1 MRSETPDL
9 IAVAIPLYGHA
20 ALVMEAVESVLASRT
35 SRRLAIIVSVDGDPC
50 QEVFDQLTLF
60 AAVHPELHV
69 IFGPN
74 RGPGGARNR
83 AIDYILE
90 NLPEAKA
97 VYFLDADNRVLPITI
112 DTLYQRLIDE
122 QVGWVYTNIDTF
134 GVNWRSHYG
143 YSYSCLTHC
152 IADNLCDTGSM
163 ISIEIFKSGIV
174 FKSGIR
180 FDEDRQNG
188 FEDWEFWLS
197 CIEAGF
203 VGTPCHDTGFDYRLR
218 AESRFKEAN
227 RDRTASINFLRRR
240 HKALFRRPTLVDFEH
255 DECPRFAFCR
265 TGDSTLSAFTDPTR
279 TPAELSYDDAIRAFW
294 GSVGE
299 PDNVHF
305 PPFLAACSAET
316 QNLLARSR
324 LLPNLLCHLERL
336 SETTNV
342 VFLQLE
348 NVPSERSVEHEIH
361 PSGAYPE
368 RPADLVFISTSL
380 ARDAIQ
386 NNALDW
392 LASITTDRIWP
403 TSATLRVRFPFRGA
417 SARRSFVT
425 PEQALV
431 NFVNAVATSPLKQTA
446 DTRWTWRPM
455 KLPPKP
461 ELYRWLRTEIN
472 GAPVLPLGRNRSDK
486 RTLALLVPIASFG
499 GAEKVAFA
507 AARELRATG
516 FETHLFVLGA
526 GRMDVLDE
534 FDASFDYIHFWK
546 SGVPVW
552 GASNQFLGQ
561 DFITESHGADWQ
573 ALKGLLSGFDL
584 VINNHVMAAH
594 PLMATLRTGGART
607 ACYLHVVDETDL
619 GRPAG
624 QPYSAIAHEHC
635 YDAFLTCS
643 EQLKI
648 YLHSF
653 GVPLEKVF
661 AVPNAPGFSLEP
673 SVLADFVAER
683 RTATPK
689 RKLRVIYMG
698 RLDRQKGIDRLHT
711 AFQRLRE
718 RNAPIEPVVV
728 GGEILADSQVSWTE
742 RLQHLGIEV
751 RKPVFESRKLAA
763 LLAWGDVLVMPS
775 RWEGAPLMIAE
786 AQYVGCV
793 PIATDVGAVGELITH
808 AEDGVLIEQRSDPE
822 IAEHLADAIMS
833 LATDRD
839 ELARL
844 VEGCLLTAGR
854 RSWTGSF
861 SHFLDWCDAT
871 VSAAPTLALP
881 QRAGAE
887 SAAATSPAAAVFAV
901 PRRTA
906 AAC

>member
-20 ALVMEAVESVLASRT
+20 ALVLEAIESVLASKT
-35 SRRLAIIVSVDGDPC
+35 SRRLAVVVSVDGDPC
-50 QEVFDQLTLF
+50 REVFDQLTLY
-60 AAVHPELHV
+60 AAVRPELHV
-69 IFGPN
+69 IFGQN
-74 RGPGGARNR
+74 LGPGGARNR

-90 NLPEAKA
+90 KLPEAKA

-122 QVGWVYTNIDTF
+122 NTGWVYTNIDTF
-134 GVNWRSHYG
+134 AVSWRAHYG
-143 YSYSCLTHC
+143 NSYSCLTHC
-152 IADNLCDTGSM
+152 IADNICDTGSM
-163 ISIEIFKSGIV
+163 ISLEIFKSGIV
-174 FKSGIR
+174 FKEGIR

-240 HKALFRRPTLVDFEH
+240 HKALFRRPALVDFEH
-255 DECPRFAFCR
+255 NECPRYAVCR
-265 TGDSTLSAFTDPTR
+265 TGDSTITTFTDPTR
-279 TPAELSYDDAIRAFW
+279 APSHLSYDDAIRAFW
-294 GSVGE
+294 GSIGE

-316 QNLLARSR
+316 YQLLSRSR

-336 SETTNV
+336 SETVNV

-368 RPADLVFISTSL
+368 RPADLVFISSAL
-380 ARDAIQ
+380 AREVIQ

-392 LASITTDRIWP
+392 LASLTTAPVWP
-403 TSATLRVRFPFRGA
+403 TSATLRVRFPFRGGL
-417 SARRSFVT
+417 SRRSFVT

-431 NFVNAVATSPLKQTA
+431 NFINAVATSPLKHSA
-446 DTRWTWRPM
+446 STRWTWRPM
-455 KLPPKP
+455 KLPARA
-461 ELYRWLRTEIN
+461 ELYKSLRTEVN
-472 GAPVLPLGRNRSDK
+472 GAPVLPLGHSRTNK

-507 AARELRATG
+507 AARELRAMG
-516 FETHLFVLGA
+516 FETHLFVLGS

-534 FDASFDYIHFWK
+534 FDASFDFIHFWK
-546 SGVPVW
+546 AGIPVW
-552 GASNQFLGQ
+552 GSSNQFLGQ
-561 DFITESHGADWQ
+561 DFITEAHGADWQ

-584 VINNHVMAAH
+584 VINNHVMTAH
-594 PLMATLRTGGART
+594 PLMATLRSAGART

-673 SVLADFVAER
+673 SVLADFISRRRAE
-683 RTATPK
+683 K
-689 RKLRVIYMG
+689 QNRKLRVLYMG
-698 RLDRQKGIDRLHT
+698 RLDRQKGIDRLYS
-711 AFQRLRE
+711 AFVRLRE
-718 RNAPIEPVVV
+718 QNAPIEAVVV
-728 GGEILADSQVSWTE
+728 GGEILADSQDSWTD
-742 RLQHLGIEV
+742 RLQHLGIDV
-751 RKPVFESRKLAA
+751 RPPVFESKKLAS

-786 AQYVGCV
+786 AQHVGCV
-793 PIATDVGAVGELITH
+793 PVATDVGAVGELISH
-808 AEDGVLIEQRSDPE
+808 DEDGILVEQRSDPE
-822 IAEHLADAIMS
+822 IAEHLVEAVMR
-833 LATDRD
+833 LAVDRD
-839 ELARL
+839 ELTRL
-844 VEGCLLTAGR
+844 VEGCLRTAGE
-854 RSWTGSF
+854 RSWTASF
-861 SHFLDWCDAT
+861 ANFLEWCDGTVKAPAIFPRAAEIAPAT
-871 VSAAPTLALP
+871 GT
-881 QRAGAE
+881 
-887 SAAATSPAAAVFAV
+887 SAAASAQAAAAPAAAAS
-901 PRRTA
+901 
-906 AAC
+906 